1 MPSCSRTPPAP
12 DTSRRAILHG
22 ALLSALPLVA
32 TGARSARAQRGSQPD
47 GPVMLVVPFTPSTT
61 QDLLAR
67 LLAPGLGERLG
78 QPVIVDNRA
87 GASGQIGSQA
97 VARAAPDGRMLMI
110 QGVPFVMSPPLMPH
124 LPYDPGRSFTPIIR
138 LAEGHVM
145 LLVRPDLEVTTLAGF
160 VQLAHARP
168 GALDYASPGNG
179 TAQHMAMELFKLVA
193 RVDLNH
199 IPYRGTA
206 PAVQDLLGR
215 RVAAM
220 MLPASVALPLVR
232 SGQARAL
239 AVGAAQRLPE
249 APNVPT
255 LAEAGF
261 PMRGLTLWYGL
272 FGPAAMPAPL
282 LKHINA
288 AANAWLAEDD
298 TRRALQAQ
306 SLQPAGGSADDFRAM
321 VDEEL
326 RVWAGVV
333 KEAGI
338 TPG

>member
-1 MPSCSRTPPAP
+1 MPSLIRTGPIRCK
-12 DTSRRAILHG
+12 SRRIV
-22 ALLSALPLVA
+22 LLSVLPMAAAGVRPA
-32 TGARSARAQRGSQPD
+32 QAQRGQQPD
-47 GPVMLVVPFTPSTT
+47 GPVTLVVPFTPSTT

-67 LLAPGLGERLG
+67 LLAPGLSERLG

-87 GASGQIGSQA
+87 GASGQIGTQA

-124 LPYDPGRSFTPIIR
+124 LPYDPRGSFTPIIR

-145 LLVRPDLEVTTLAGF
+145 LVVRPDLDAADLVDFVRLARA
-160 VQLAHARP
+160 QP
-168 GALDYASPGNG
+168 GTLDYASPGNG
-179 TAQHMAMELFKLVA
+179 TAQHMAMELFKLTA
-193 RVDLNH
+193 GINLNH

-220 MLPASVALPLVR
+220 MLPVSVALPLIR
-232 SGQARAL
+232 NNQARAL
-239 AVGAAQRLPE
+239 AIGAPRRSPE
-249 APNVPT
+249 APDVPT

-282 LKHINA
+282 LAHINA
-288 AANAWLAEDD
+288 AANAWLAEDT
-298 TRRALQAQ
+298 TRKALQAQ
-306 SLQPAGGSADDFRAM
+306 SLQPAGGSAESFRAI

>member
-1 MPSCSRTPPAP
+1 MLSRTSTCEHMP
-12 DTSRRAILHG
+12 RRA
-22 ALLSALPLVA
+22 LLLTALPL
-32 TGARSARAQRGSQPD
+32 TMPSIRSARAQRVQPD
-47 GPVMLVVPFTPSTT
+47 GPVTLVVPFTPSTT

-87 GASGQIGSQA
+87 GASGQIGTQA

-124 LPYDPGRSFTPIIR
+124 LPYDPSRNFTPIVR

-145 LLVRPDLEVTTLAGF
+145 LLVRPDLEVGNVAEFVRLA
-160 VQLAHARP
+160 QAKP

-179 TAQHMAMELFKLVA
+179 TAQHMAMELFKLTA
-193 RVDLNH
+193 GINLNH

-220 MLPASVALPLVR
+220 MLPVSVALPLIR
-232 SGQARAL
+232 EGQARAL
-239 AVGAAQRLPE
+239 AIGAPQRSAE
-249 APNVPT
+249 APEVPT

-272 FGPAAMPAPL
+272 FGPAGMPEPL
-282 LKHINA
+282 LNRINA
-288 AANAWLAEDD
+288 AANAWLEAED
-298 TRRALQAQ
+298 TRKALRAQ
-306 SLQPAGGSADDFRAM
+306 SLQPAGGSAAAFREM
-321 VDEEL
+321 VEEEL
-326 RVWAGVV
+326 RVWAVV
-333 KEAGI
+333 VREAGI
-338 TPG
+338 SPG